1 MKCLPIKILENLDD
15 LGYGD
20 NTIDVTLKAQ
30 LIKKNNSSA
39 GLYLVSF
46 KGTRKVATD
55 WEKVLTKNMSDIKL
69 LLKIFLLLS

>member
-30 LIKKNNSSA
+30 LIKKIIHQ
-39 GLYLVSF
+39 LDF
-46 KGTRKVATD
+46 
-55 WEKVLTKNMSDIKL
+55 I
-69 LLKIFLLLS
+69 